1 MPSFDKRTRQ
11 IRGLWAGLGRLV
23 ESYWADE
30 RGSTAI
36 EYALIAMMTGIIAI
50 TALTAMSDEVVGIFE
65 NVILALFPKI

>member
-1 MPSFDKRTRQ
+1 MPSFDKRTRR

-23 ESYWADE
+23 GNYLADE